1 MSFPAFLGNDD
12 DFRRADAM
20 TGRRILVL
28 AACLVAA
35 ASAKTWYVSPTGNDA
50 NAGTLASPFATLQ
63 KGHDMTSPGD
73 TVFIR
78 GGAYRPTKPA
88 VDLGG
93 IAISRSGKPGKPI
106 RYLAYEGERPV
117 FDFSKLAI
125 ATNGTYTHGF
135 YVTGSDLYFR
145 GFDICNVPMNTRSN
159 TGMTV
164 RSAARDTFELLDF
177 HHNNG
182 AGQFISYGTG
192 GHLVLNCDAH
202 DNYDPTSHQGDGQN
216 ADGFG
221 VHYQTT
227 GDTTKYI
234 GCRAWWNSD
243 DGWDLIS
250 QEYPVLMAD
259 SWAYGNGYANS
270 GTTKPADGNGNG
282 FKAGSSKTGIRHT
295 IRNCV
300 AWKNRAAGFY
310 ANHSSGGNTWLNN
323 TAWQNGVAFN
333 MLASTWDA
341 NDNRTDGVI
350 LTGSKAHILRNNIG
364 YPNKNTNMTGV
375 DSKSNTWDLG
385 IVPKDSDFLGV
396 DDAGFRGT
404 RAKGGGLPD
413 LPFLKLRVGSV
424 LIDKGMGVGLPFNGK
439 SPDLGAYE
447 YELNTS
453 VSRSA
458 PGRIPTRS
466 EVFDLTGRRVDR
478 KEGGLGIVRW
488 KGPDGI
494 ERHRLEIRLR

>member
-1 MSFPAFLGNDD
+1 MIHSLQCERKNNSRHIAPISAG
-12 DFRRADAM
+12 A
-20 TGRRILVL
+20 ILAICMAL
-28 AACLVAA
+28 AQV

-50 NAGTLASPFATLQ
+50 NPGTLASPFASLQ
-63 KGHDMTSPGD
+63 KGHDMTNPGD

-78 GGAYRPTKPA
+78 GGTYRPTKPA

-106 RYLAYEGERPV
+106 RFLAYEGERPV

-125 ATNGTYTHGF
+125 NTSGGYTHGF
-135 YVTGSDLYFR
+135 YVTGSHLHFR
-145 GFDICNVPMNTRSN
+145 GFEISNVPMNTKSN

-164 RSAARDTFELLDF
+164 RNAARDTFELLDF
-177 HHNNG
+177 HHNKG
-182 AGQFISYGTG
+182 SGLFISAGTG

-221 VHYQTT
+221 VHYQTS
-227 GDTTKYI
+227 GDTTKFL

-243 DGWDLIS
+243 DGWDFIS
-250 QEYPVLMAD
+250 QEYPVLLAD

-310 ANHSSGGNTWLNN
+310 ANHSSGGNTWINN
-323 TAWQNGVAFN
+323 TSWQNGTAFN

-341 NDNRTDGVI
+341 AGNRTDGVI
-350 LTGSKAHILRNNIG
+350 LKGSKVHILRNNIG

-375 DSKSNTWDLG
+375 DSKNNTWDLG

-396 DDAGFRGT
+396 DDVGFRGA
-404 RAKGGGLPD
+404 RAKDGGLPD
-413 LPFLKLRVGSV
+413 LPFLKLRSGSA
-424 LIDKGMGVGLPFNGK
+424 LIDKGVGFGLPFQGK
-439 SPDLGAYE
+439 APDLGAYE
-447 YELNTS
+447 YGTNTS
-453 VSRSA
+453 VERVSPR
-458 PGRIPTRS
+458 RIPTRT

-478 KEGGLGIVRW
+478 TDGGLGIVRW
-488 KGPDGI
+488 KESDGV
-494 ERHRLEIRLR
+494 ERRRLEIRLR